1 MRKMD
6 VPDFARVSATL
17 RKLGVEAQ
25 KDAEKYHTSNLVQI
39 KVLNEILVPHL
50 PGEGC

>member
-6 VPDFARVSATL
+6 VPEFARVSAATL

-25 KDAEKYHTSNLVQI
+25 KDAEKYHTEKN
-39 KVLNEILVPHL
+39 
-50 PGEGC
+50 